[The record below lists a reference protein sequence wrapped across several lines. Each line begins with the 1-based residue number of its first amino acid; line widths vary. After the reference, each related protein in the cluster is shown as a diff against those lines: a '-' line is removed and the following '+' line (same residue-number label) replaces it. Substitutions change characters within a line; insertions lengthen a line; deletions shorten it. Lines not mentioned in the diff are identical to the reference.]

1 MSNPK
6 KIMHRLKADPLPTI
20 LDRAPANVKYMA
32 LKEFR
37 YKETELIEELRQK
50 IESDTTRQKLIDS
63 MDEDGQWSMD
73 EQYSIEE
80 RHRAMQ
86 FLLQLKNLTKLF
98 NYGDRLEHD
107 HIKKGLIALIKFQKA
122 DGKFPLLLHHHG
134 YALLLLSKYGLSG
147 NPLVEKSFRWISK
160 KQRHDGGWLSSTMI
174 PKNGDPET
182 VKSCVWTTMVIV
194 QAFSNHSRLRNSDVC
209 KKGAQ
214 FILDSYLDVEPPS
227 LFPEPNAWDFLLPNF
242 NDQGMFRGGTL
253 RFLETLLP
261 LKELHEHKNFQKAV
275 DWLLSIQFGDG
286 LFPAIA
292 NTSIKGDHSVSLKV
306 LKIFKQL
313 DAEII
318 DND

>member
-1 MSNPK
+1 MSNPP

-20 LDRAPANVKYMA
+20 LDRAPANVKYLAM
-32 LKEFR
+32 KEFR
-37 YKETELIEELRQK
+37 YKDKELIAELRQK
-50 IESDTTRQKLIDS
+50 IETDSERQKILDS
-63 MDEDGQWSMD
+63 QDADGHWALDENF
-73 EQYSIEE
+73 SIEE

-86 FLLQLKNLTKLF
+86 FLLHMKNLTKLF

-107 HIKKGLIALIKFQKA
+107 HIKKGLISLIKFQKA

-160 KQRHDGGWLSSTMI
+160 KQRPDGGWLSSTMI
-174 PKNGDPET
+174 PHSEDPDA

-194 QAFSNHSRLRNSDVC
+194 QAFSNHSRLRHSDVC
-209 KKGAQ
+209 IKGAN
-214 FILDSYLDVEPPS
+214 FILENYLNIDPPS
-227 LFPEPNAWDFLLPNF
+227 LFPEPNAWDYLLANF

-253 RFLETLLP
+253 RFMETLTP
-261 LKELHEHKNFQKAV
+261 LKELHEHKNFQKAI

-292 NTSIKGDHSVSLKV
+292 NTSIKGDHMVSYKV